1 MLAGDVMLGR
11 SLDQILP
18 YPGAPEIF
26 ESYMRSA
33 LDYVSLAEL
42 RAGPIPRHVP
52 FAYVWGEALAEIAR
66 LRPDLR
72 IVNLE
77 TAATV
82 RGSPEPKGINYRMT
96 PANLPCLA
104 AAGIDCCTLANNHVL
119 DFGAQGLADTLDG
132 LGRMGMAFAGAGR
145 DEAEAQAPAILPLP
159 GGGRVLVHAAATR
172 SSGVPD
178 GWAAGPGRLGVHL
191 IDETSVEE
199 ADRLA
204 ARMAQARRP
213 GDLTVLSV
221 HWGGNWGYEVPPA
234 QRAFARRLVAAG
246 AADVI
251 HGHSSHHFKGAEIYQ
266 GKAILYGCG
275 DLINDYEGIGGHEE
289 FRGALVLLYF
299 LRLRAADGQ
308 LAGFEVAPFR
318 LHRFRLSRIDA
329 ADARW
334 IRRRI
339 EATYAFPPGPVA
351 LPRIAEPDEA

>member
-1 MLAGDVMLGR
+1 MRAPVEITLTLAGDVMLGR

-42 RAGPIPRHVP
+42 RAGPILRHVP

-82 RGSPEPKGINYRMT
+82 RGSPELKGINYRMN

-145 DEAEAQAPAILPLP
+145 DGAEAQAPAILPLP

-199 ADRLA
+199 ADLLA
-204 ARMAQARRP
+204 ARMARERRP
-213 GDLTVLSV
+213 GD
-221 HWGGNWGYEVPPA
+221 
-234 QRAFARRLVAAG
+234 
-246 AADVI
+246 
-251 HGHSSHHFKGAEIYQ
+251 
-266 GKAILYGCG
+266 
-275 DLINDYEGIGGHEE
+275 
-289 FRGALVLLYF
+289 
-299 LRLRAADGQ
+299 
-308 LAGFEVAPFR
+308 
-318 LHRFRLSRIDA
+318 
-329 ADARW
+329 
-334 IRRRI
+334 
-339 EATYAFPPGPVA
+339 
-351 LPRIAEPDEA
+351 